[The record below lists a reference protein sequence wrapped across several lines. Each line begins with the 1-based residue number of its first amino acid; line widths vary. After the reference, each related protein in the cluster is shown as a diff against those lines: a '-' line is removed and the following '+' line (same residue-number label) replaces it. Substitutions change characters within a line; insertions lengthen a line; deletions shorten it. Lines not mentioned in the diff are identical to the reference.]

1 MHVGLKSVPKVH
13 IRSIF
18 KLTSCWCV
26 RNNRRSFKMAT
37 NDATTEQKEGTDRTE
52 EQIVN
57 IETVV
62 AADNKGID
70 YDKLISKLKSKA
82 SWYLEVLNK

>member
-1 MHVGLKSVPKVH
+1 MNVGLKSLSEVQ
-13 IRSIF
+13 IRSIL
-18 KLTSCWCV
+18 KLTFCLCL
-26 RNNRRSFKMAT
+26 RNTRGCFKMAT
-37 NDATTEQKEGTDRTE
+37 NDATTEQKEGND

-70 YDKLISKLKSKA
+70 YDKLISK
-82 SWYLEVLNK
+82 